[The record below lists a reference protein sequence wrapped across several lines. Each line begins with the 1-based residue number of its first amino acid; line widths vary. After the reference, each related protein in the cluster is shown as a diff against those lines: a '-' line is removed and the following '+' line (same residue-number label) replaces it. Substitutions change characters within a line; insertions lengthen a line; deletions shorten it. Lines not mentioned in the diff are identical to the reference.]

1 MKENMSKNTKE
12 IVFYT
17 NPESRARI
25 VRRMLEEVGEP
36 YTVKVLNYNG
46 EMKTPEYLKVNPL
59 GKVPAIQHGD
69 LVVTETAAI
78 CAYLADQFPEK
89 NLAPPLDSP
98 ERGTYYRWLFF
109 AAGPVEMANSAKA
122 CGWNLEDNLQM
133 VGSGSHDDVLKALEL
148 AVSKGPYICGEQ
160 FTAADVYVG
169 SHISWGMQF
178 KTLEERPSFK
188 SYVKRIEERPAFQR
202 ATKLDDELSKG

>member
-1 MKENMSKNTKE
+1 MNKNTQE
-12 IVFYT
+12 IIFYT
-17 NPESRARI
+17 NPESRGCI
-25 VRRMLEEVGEP
+25 VRRMLEELGVP
-36 YTVKVLNYNG
+36 YTTKVLNYKG

-69 LVVTETAAI
+69 VVVTEAAAI

-89 NLAPPLDSP
+89 NLAPPINSP

-109 AAGPVEMANSAKA
+109 AAGPVEMATSAKA
-122 CGWNLEDNLQM
+122 CGWNLEENPQM
-133 VGSGSHDDVLKALEL
+133 VGCGSHEDILNALEL
-148 AVSKGPYICGEQ
+148 AISKGPYICGEQ

-178 KTLEERPSFK
+178 KTLEERDSFK
-188 SYVKRIEERPAFQR
+188 SYVKQIEDRPAMKR

>member
-1 MKENMSKNTKE
+1 MRKSSQE

-17 NPESRARI
+17 NPQSRARI
-25 VRRMLEEVGEP
+25 VRYMLEEIGVP
-36 YTVKVLNYNG
+36 YTTKVLNYNG
-46 EMKTPEYLKVNPL
+46 DMKTPEYLKVNPL

-69 LVVTETAAI
+69 LVITEAAAI

-109 AAGPVEMANSAKA
+109 AAGPVEMVTTAKA
-122 CGWNLEDNLQM
+122 CGWNLEENRQM
-133 VGSGSHDDVLKALEL
+133 VGSGTEEDILAALES
-148 AVSKGPYICGEQ
+148 AIGKGPFICGEQ

-178 KTLEERPSFK
+178 KTLEERASLK
-188 SYVKRIEERPAFQR
+188 RYVERIEARPASQR
-202 ATKLDDELSKG
+202 ATALDDELSNA

>member
-1 MKENMSKNTKE
+1 MQQSTKE
-12 IVFYT
+12 IIFYT
-17 NPESRARI
+17 NPDSRARI
-25 VRRMLEEVGEP
+25 IRRMLEEVGAP
-36 YTVKVLNYNG
+36 YTTKVLNYKG

-59 GKVPAIQHGD
+59 GKVPTIQHGD

-109 AAGPVEMANSAKA
+109 GAGPVEMATTAKA
-122 CGWNLEDNLQM
+122 CGWNLEENPQM
-133 VGSGSHDDVLKALEL
+133 VGSGTHEEVMKALEL
-148 AVSKGPYICGEQ
+148 AITKGPYICGEQ

-178 KTLEERPSFK
+178 KTLEERDSFK
-188 SYVKRIEERPAFQR
+188 RYVKRIDERAAIQR
-202 ATKLDDELSKG
+202 ADALDDKLSNA